1 MRVVVSAPAA
11 VIISIVQLDVIKAIT
26 AAINHVTT
34 RSSSSSRRRHR
45 RCSCGAQ
52 AASQV
57 TRRVQRVNAA
67 SSAARHRRVGP

>member
-45 RCSCGAQ
+45 RCACGAQ